1 MRLQNGSVLEYDWLV
16 LAVGS
21 QTNTFGIEGVKEHA
35 VTFWSLDDV
44 NKVCR
49 LSDQAQKIWL

>member
-1 MRLQNGSVLEYDWLV
+1 MLEYDWLV

-44 NKVCR
+44 ARVPLRALDHTPACCAA
-49 LSDQAQKIWL
+49 LLLC